1 MTPTI
6 RTKLLFSVIALTM
19 FFSMIPVAVA
29 SGSGDA
35 WTYFTEI
42 IPADRVADV
51 KEGLGKTLFGHPVE
65 RVMHVPLA
73 MLTMIIA
80 LLFGVIAGRR
90 FRDTETAIRP
100 PSRFGITA
108 IMEMLLQGVYN
119 LASQMMED
127 KWVKSSFPLLA
138 TLTLFIGISNVLGS
152 VPGFGPPTDNLN
164 TTLAMA
170 VVVFFATH
178 YLGVRAHGLP
188 YFKHFVGPIHHPAA
202 FPLWCLML
210 PIEVI
215 GHLARVASLSIRL
228 MGNMMA
234 DHTVLGIFLV
244 LVPFVLPIPIQI
256 LGLLVALVQTFVFLI
271 LTVVY
276 LSMAVAHDH

>member
-1 MTPTI
+1 MN
-6 RTKLLFSVIALTM
+6 RTAIKLLLLSVGAVTL
-19 FFSMIPVAVA
+19 FFAFLPNAFA
-29 SGSGDA
+29 SGDGDA

-42 IPADRVADV
+42 IPSSTVEQAKAH
-51 KEGLGKTLFGHPVE
+51 LGKTLFGHPVS

-73 MLTMIIA
+73 LLTAFLSI
-80 LLFGVIAGRR
+80 LFGVIAGRR

-100 PSRFGITA
+100 PARFGITA

-119 LASQMMED
+119 LAAQMMED
-127 KWVKSSFPLLA
+127 KWVKKSFPLLA
-138 TLTLFIGISNVLGS
+138 TLTMFIGISNILGS
-152 VPGFGPPTDNLN
+152 VPGFGPATDNLN

-170 VVVFFATH
+170 LVVFFATH
-178 YLGVRAHGLP
+178 YLGIRAHGLP

-210 PIEVI
+210 PIEII

>member
-1 MTPTI
+1 
-6 RTKLLFSVIALTM
+6 
-19 FFSMIPVAVA
+19 
-29 SGSGDA
+29 
-35 WTYFTEI
+35 
-42 IPADRVADV
+42 
-51 KEGLGKTLFGHPVE
+51 
-65 RVMHVPLA
+65 
-73 MLTMIIA
+73 
-80 LLFGVIAGRR
+80 
-90 FRDTETAIRP
+90 
-100 PSRFGITA
+100 
-108 IMEMLLQGVYN
+108 
-119 LASQMMED
+119 
-127 KWVKSSFPLLA
+127 
-138 TLTLFIGISNVLGS
+138 
-152 VPGFGPPTDNLN
+152 LN
-164 TTLAMA
+164 TTLALA
-170 VVVFFATH
+170 IVVFFATH
-178 YLGVRAHGLP
+178 YLGIRAHGLP

-210 PIEVI
+210 PIEII